1 MAYIKIL
8 RMKTDD
14 FIKKYSVTQKI
25 NKVFSNEN
33 IRIFA
38 WVFIITR
45 IYKMYLLVNNY
56 YKIFIYYHFLI

>member
-45 IYKMYLLVNNY
+45 IYKMYLLV
-56 YKIFIYYHFLI
+56 K

>member
-14 FIKKYSVTQKI
+14 FMKKYSVTQKI

-56 YKIFIYYHFLI
+56 YKIFIYYFLI

>member
-56 YKIFIYYHFLI
+56 YKIFIYYFLI

>member
-1 MAYIKIL
+1 MAYIKVL

-14 FIKKYSVTQKI
+14 FMKKYSVSQKI

-45 IYKMYLLVNNY
+45 IYKMYLLVNKLNY
-56 YKIFIYYHFLI
+56 QNH